1 VEPGLEPNSPDR
13 VRLRSAGI
21 RGAPCPNSCPTAASW
36 LSESR
41 ACGHSTLCVRGTL
54 RGNVNN
60 RPVADSTVVTVV
72 AVLVAGVAGPGITAW
87 ATTRGQARKFRH
99 ERAASDTAEVRRL
112 LDDTGGALSDM
123 IRYLA
128 GVGALIHQVG
138 IGEAASSVLSELE
151 QKIEDFQATSAHLTI
166 RCGPNT
172 EIAAVCSQLVATAES
187 IEAELTY
194 IGVMIRRLDSDRND
208 DAEREKLSQLFLD
221 AVEKVR
227 GSATA
232 LRELRPAYVLAAHRL
247 AGAELGGTS

>member
-1 VEPGLEPNSPDR
+1 
-13 VRLRSAGI
+13 
-21 RGAPCPNSCPTAASW
+21 
-36 LSESR
+36 
-41 ACGHSTLCVRGTL
+41 
-54 RGNVNN
+54 
-60 RPVADSTVVTVV
+60 
-72 AVLVAGVAGPGITAW
+72 
-87 ATTRGQARKFRH
+87 
-99 ERAASDTAEVRRL
+99 
-112 LDDTGGALSDM
+112 M

-172 EIAAVCSQLVATAES
+172 EIAAVCSQLVAAAES

-208 DAEREKLSQLFLD
+208 DAEREEYTQLFLD

-227 GSATA
+227 DGAAA

-247 AGAELGGTS
+247 AGAELDGTS